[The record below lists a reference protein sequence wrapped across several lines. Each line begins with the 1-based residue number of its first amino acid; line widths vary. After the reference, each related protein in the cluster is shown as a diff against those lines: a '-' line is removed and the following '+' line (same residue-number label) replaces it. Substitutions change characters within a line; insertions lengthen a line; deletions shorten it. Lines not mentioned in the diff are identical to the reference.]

1 MLEWLANASP
11 LEISIAILA
20 FIIVWVIIRFVLKL
34 ALKIFACGCVMILLL
49 GIALFAAN
57 YFLGPKFS
65 FGP

>member
-11 LEISIAILA
+11 LEILIAILA
-20 FIIVWVIIRFVLKL
+20 FIVLWVVIRFVLKL

-49 GIALFAAN
+49 AVALFAAN
-57 YFLGPKFS
+57 YFLGPNFS